1 MKDGFIKVAAGTPN
15 VQVADCEF
23 NAAEIIKM
31 VREMEAE
38 GARVMVFPELCIT
51 AYTCGDLFWQEN
63 LLEEAKVQLMRI
75 AEETADVDAIIFVG
89 LPLEYKGKLYNVAA
103 GLNHGEILGFVPKTY
118 LPNYNEFYEAR
129 YFTSGEDVDGTVTI
143 RRSEYGL
150 HHDEEMTDED
160 VEFGLEAEPEALEE
174 EDSFEE
180 LEEIDEEPDYIDEDE
195 TEEFDEVDVPISSNI
210 LFICQEMPKLK
221 IAAEICEDLW
231 VPNPPSVGHA
241 YHGAN
246 LIVNLSASDEVV
258 GKDSYRKSLVSA
270 QSARLLCGYIYATA
284 GEGESTQDVVY
295 GGHNLI
301 AENGTILA
309 ESRRFV
315 NGALYADLDIHRLD
329 NERRRMTTCRF
340 VPDLAPEG
348 QDVFYNEVYFNAGR
362 GVTPLTRKFDSRPFV
377 PGIKEERER
386 RCDEILNIQAMGL
399 KKRLAHIH
407 CQNAVIGLSGG
418 LDSTLALLVT
428 VRAFDMLGMPREK
441 ITAVTMPCFGT
452 TDRTYNNACQLSECL
467 GATLKE
473 VNIREAVNLHFR
485 DIGHDPE
492 VHDVTY
498 ENGQARE
505 RTQILMDIANQSGGI
520 VIGTGDLSELAL
532 GWATYNGDHMSMYA
546 VNASVPKTLV
556 RHLVRY
562 YADTC
567 EDAKLSEIL
576 LDILD
581 TPVSPELL
589 PPKDGV
595 ISQKTEDLVG
605 PYELHDF
612 FLYYML
618 RWTFPPKKI
627 FRLAQNAFAG
637 EYDDE
642 TILNWLKTFYRRFF
656 AQQFKRSCLPDG
668 PKVGSVAVSPR
679 GDLRMPS
686 DACAKL
692 WLKQIEELEARN

>member
-1 MKDGFIKVAAGTPN
+1 MKDGFIKVAAGTPD

-38 GARVMVFPELCIT
+38 GAKVMVFPELCIT

-63 LLEEAKVQLMRI
+63 LLEEAKVQLVRI

-103 GLNHGEILGFVPKTY
+103 GLNRGEILGFVPKTY

-160 VEFGLEAEPEALEE
+160 VEFGLEAELEALEE

-340 VPDLAPEG
+340 VPDLAQEG

-642 TILNWLKTFYRRFF
+642 TILKWLKTFYRRFF
-656 AQQFKRSCLPDG
+656 MQQFKRSCLPDG